1 MQISAVKNIL
11 LQIQKISQQ
20 SQFKQ
25 LVQLVAV
32 SKTKPVEQILEVY
45 SEGQRDFG
53 ENYVDEVIEK
63 AEKLPKDIKW
73 HFIGHLQSN
82 KVATLMKVE
91 NLDYIHTID
100 TIKLASK
107 INKYCEANNRSIKVL
122 VQVKLSEE
130 VSKSGAT
137 EEESIHLIQEI
148 ITLNKLEFIGLM
160 TIGPQ
165 GDVAI
170 FRQLYKFK
178 EYVENKFNIQNLQ
191 LSMGMSGDFEPAIL
205 EGANIVRIGS
215 AIFGDRH

>member
-1 MQISAVKNIL
+1 M
-11 LQIQKISQQ
+11 
-20 SQFKQ
+20 
-25 LVQLVAV
+25 
-32 SKTKPVEQILEVY
+32 
-45 SEGQRDFG
+45 
-53 ENYVDEVIEK
+53 K
-63 AEKLPKDIKW
+63 A
-73 HFIGHLQSN
+73 
-82 KVATLMKVE
+82 E

-148 ITLNKLEFIGLM
+148 ITKLNKLEFIGLM

-170 FRQLYKFK
+170 FR
-178 EYVENKFNIQNLQ
+178 
-191 LSMGMSGDFEPAIL
+191 
-205 EGANIVRIGS
+205 
-215 AIFGDRH
+215 

>member
-1 MQISAVKNIL
+1 
-11 LQIQKISQQ
+11 
-20 SQFKQ
+20 
-25 LVQLVAV
+25 
-32 SKTKPVEQILEVY
+32 
-45 SEGQRDFG
+45 
-53 ENYVDEVIEK
+53 
-63 AEKLPKDIKW
+63 
-73 HFIGHLQSN
+73 
-82 KVATLMKVE
+82 MKVE

-170 FRQLYKFK
+170 FR
-178 EYVENKFNIQNLQ
+178 
-191 LSMGMSGDFEPAIL
+191 
-205 EGANIVRIGS
+205 
-215 AIFGDRH
+215 